1 MKRIPLISYAM
12 RQPIR
17 YMLTVLYLLLATTAV
32 QGQENLSAFVD
43 RTDVSVNDVLTLTIR
58 VGANLGSGR
67 PSLDV
72 LENDFELLGTTT
84 SSSFS
89 NINGNVQS
97 WTEYRISLKPENI
110 GTLTI
115 PAFRIG
121 NEATQPITVNVSERA
136 QITGSSNNDIF
147 LDTSV
152 SKDEVYVQEQLVFT
166 IRLYYSLRFNQ
177 GAQLSTPQV
186 ENSVIQQLGSDQNYQ
201 EIVDGIRYDVTERRY
216 VIFPQSSGELV
227 IPPIYFSAT
236 VGGRNG
242 LNRLLNR
249 SSPTRQI
256 NLTSETHQLTVMP
269 IPDTFTGQTW
279 LPASNLELRENWS
292 NGSNT
297 IEVGDSLTREI
308 RLLASGLNSS
318 LLPDIA
324 HPTVDGVRF
333 YPDQPKREDSAD
345 TRGVISSRT
354 ESVAIVPARAGTF
367 ELPEISITWWNT
379 EEDREEVT
387 RVASRRITVEDP
399 AIAAD
404 MSADILPIADF
415 TPDTGTGS
423 QQTPTVVVANNS
435 TPWIVATALLALA
448 LILSLFLW
456 LRARST
462 QMVLAPV
469 VAVTGSDV
477 MNPRPPNLDKA
488 FKHVVKSCQ
497 QDSPEDIR
505 HAVIQWG
512 QAFYDKS
519 TIHTLVQLK
528 AHIKNPDVEALLDRL
543 ESTLYSA
550 DDNAGKFDSKQLL
563 KEITAIHKQGRK
575 QTGKHY
581 SHSDNSLPP
590 LYRN

>member
-1 MKRIPLISYAM
+1 MKRIPLISCAM
-12 RQPIR
+12 RQPVL
-17 YMLTVLYLLLATTAV
+17 YMLAVLYLLLATTAV
-32 QGQENLSAFVD
+32 QAQENLSAFVD

-58 VGANLGSGR
+58 VGAALGSGR
-67 PSLDV
+67 PSLEG
-72 LENDFELLGTTT
+72 LENNFELLGTTT

-97 WTEYRISLKPENI
+97 WTEYRISLKPENT

-121 NEATQPITVNVSERA
+121 NEVTQPITVNVNERA
-136 QITGSSNNDIF
+136 QVAGASNNDIF

-152 SKDEVYVQEQLVFT
+152 SKNEIYVQEQLVFT

-186 ENSVIQQLGSDQNYQ
+186 ENSVVQQLGSDQNYQ
-201 EIVDGIRYDVTERRY
+201 EIVEGIRYDVTERRY

-279 LPASNLELRENWS
+279 LPASNLELRETWS
-292 NGSNT
+292 NGGDT

-318 LLPDIA
+318 LLPDIE
-324 HPTVDGVRF
+324 HPAVDGIRF

-345 TRGVISSRT
+345 TSGVISSRT

-379 EEDREEVT
+379 EEDREEMT
-387 RVASRRITVEDP
+387 RVASRRITVDDP

-404 MSADILPIADF
+404 MSADALPIADA
-415 TPDTGTGS
+415 TPDTSTS
-423 QQTPTVVVANNS
+423 SNQTPTVVATSNT

-448 LILSLFLW
+448 LMLSIFLW

-462 QMVLAPV
+462 QMVLAPLGP
-469 VAVTGSDV
+469 VTDSDI
-477 MNPRPPNLDKA
+477 MNPKPPNLDKA
-488 FKHVVKSCQ
+488 FKNFVKSCQ
-497 QDSPEDIR
+497 QDSPENIR
-505 HAVIQWG
+505 HAIIQWG
-512 QAFYDKS
+512 QAFYEKP
-519 TIHTLVQLK
+519 TIHTLAQLK
-528 AHIKNPDVEALLDRL
+528 AQLQNPSVGTLLYRL
-543 ESTLYSA
+543 ESTLYRADGSA
-550 DDNAGKFDSKQLL
+550 EKFDSAQLL
-563 KEITAIHKQGRK
+563 KEISAIHQQGRK
-575 QTGKHY
+575 QHND
-581 SHSDNSLPP
+581 HSGQTLPP